1 MKKAIRLLIVCALFF
16 SLLILPSCSFGKS
29 DGALTVKLPKEII
42 YADADGVLYYVN
54 VDNRQYLHL
63 IGARSSNLNETDFI
77 LYSYNYSE
85 YYDINAD
92 SATTDADVYAV
103 HSFTKDP
110 PKTISG
116 YTVRIAP
123 NTPVGPDVIP
133 TTPKDPPDPFETY
146 TEASGTAVPAEK
158 RLIIFDKETIYNA
171 IADRDAFADAF
182 GYALDTVS
190 WEDWRGLLLE
200 TDAVD
205 ASCMIGDVEYRVR
218 IELKTFT
225 YKETVEETYVFAS
238 DYAIKKTPYY
248 DSETGKLAAQRVT
261 VTPVIGSSLTY
272 FEYE

>member
-1 MKKAIRLLIVCALFF
+1 MKKAIRLLIVCALLF
-16 SLLILPSCSFGKS
+16 LVLILPSCSFGKS
-29 DGALTVKLPKEII
+29 DGALTVKLPKQII
-42 YADADGVLYYVN
+42 YEDTNGELYYVN
-54 VDNRQYLHL
+54 VDNTQYLHR
-63 IGARSSNLNETDFI
+63 IGARSI
-77 LYSYNYSE
+77 GIGR
-85 YYDINAD
+85 YDVNAD

-133 TTPKDPPDPFETY
+133 TTPKDPADPFETY
-146 TEASGTAVPAEK
+146 MEASGTAEPAEK

-171 IADRDAFADAF
+171 LKNKTAFKTAF

-248 DSETGKLAAQRVT
+248 NTETGKVAAQRVT
-261 VTPVIGSSLTY
+261 VTPVVGSSLTY

>member
-1 MKKAIRLLIVCALFF
+1 MKKAIRLLIVCALLF
-16 SLLILPSCSFGKS
+16 SVLILPSCSFGKS
-29 DGALTVKLPKEII
+29 DGALTVKLPKQII
-42 YADADGVLYYVN
+42 YEDTNGELYYVN
-54 VDNRQYLHL
+54 VDNTQYFHR
-63 IGARSSNLNETDFI
+63 IGARYGI
-77 LYSYNYSE
+77 IGR
-85 YYDINAD
+85 YDINTNR
-92 SATTDADVYAV
+92 ATTDADVYAV

-123 NTPVGPDVIP
+123 NIPVGPDVIP

-146 TEASGTAVPAEK
+146 MEASGTAEPAEK

-200 TDAVD
+200 TDVVD
-205 ASCMIGDVEYRVR
+205 ASCMYGDVEYRVIIR
-218 IELKTFT
+218 LETFH

-248 DSETGKLAAQRVT
+248 DTETGKLAAQRVT
-261 VTPVIGSSLTY
+261 VTPLVGASLTY
-272 FEYE
+272 FEY

>member
-1 MKKAIRLLIVCALFF
+1 MKKAIRLFIVCTLFF
-16 SLLILPSCSFGKS
+16 SLLLLPSCSLGKS
-29 DGALTVKLPKEII
+29 NGALTVKLPKKII
-42 YADADGVLYYVN
+42 YEDTNGELYYVN
-54 VDNRQYLHL
+54 VDNTQYLHR
-63 IGARSSNLNETDFI
+63 IGARYTI
-77 LYSYNYSE
+77 GR
-85 YYDINAD
+85 YDINTN
-92 SATTDADVYAV
+92 SETTDADVYAV

-133 TTPKDPPDPFETY
+133 PTPKDPADPFETY
-146 TEASGTAVPAEK
+146 MEASGTAEPAEK

-182 GYALDTVS
+182 GYGLDTVN

-200 TDAVD
+200 TDAID
-205 ASCMIGDVEYRVR
+205 ASCMYGDVEYRVIIR
-218 IELKTFT
+218 LETFH

-248 DSETGKLAAQRVT
+248 DSETGKLAAQKVT
-261 VTPVIGSSLTY
+261 VTPLVGSSLTY
-272 FEYE
+272 FEY

>member
-1 MKKAIRLLIVCALFF
+1 MKKAIRLLIVCALLF
-16 SLLILPSCSFGKS
+16 SVLILPSCSFGKS
-29 DGALTVKLPKEII
+29 NGALTVKLPKQII
-42 YADADGVLYYVN
+42 YEDTNGELYYVN
-54 VDNRQYLHL
+54 VDKTQYLHL
-63 IGARSSNLNETDFI
+63 IGAR
-77 LYSYNYSE
+77 YSYGYSYPYNYSE
-85 YYDINAD
+85 SYYDVNAD
-92 SATTDADVYAV
+92 RATTDADVYAV

-146 TEASGTAVPAEK
+146 MEANGTTVPAKK

-182 GYALDTVS
+182 GYGLDTVN

-200 TDAVD
+200 TDAID
-205 ASCMIGDVEYRVR
+205 ATCSIGTVEYRVIIR
-218 IELKTFT
+218 LETFH

-238 DYAIKKTPYY
+238 DYAITKTPYY
-248 DSETGKLAAQRVT
+248 DTETGKLAAQKVT
-261 VTPVIGSSLTY
+261 VTPLVGASLTY
-272 FEYE
+272 FEY

>member
-29 DGALTVKLPKEII
+29 DGTLTVKLPKEII

-54 VDNRQYLHL
+54 VDNTQYLHL
-63 IGARSSNLNETDFI
+63 IGAR
-77 LYSYNYSE
+77 YSDHSYSYPYNYSE
-85 YYDINAD
+85 YYDVNAD

-103 HSFTKDP
+103 HSFTKNP

-116 YTVRIAP
+116 YTVRIVP

-146 TEASGTAVPAEK
+146 TEASGDIVPAEK

-171 IADRDAFADAF
+171 MENETAFSAAF
-182 GYALDTVS
+182 GRSLDTVN

-205 ASCMIGDVEYRVR
+205 ATCMIGDEEYRVI

-225 YKETVEETYVFAS
+225 YKETVKETYVFAS

-248 DSETGKLAAQRVT
+248 DTETGKLAAQRVT
-261 VTPVIGSSLTY
+261 VTPVVGSSLTY